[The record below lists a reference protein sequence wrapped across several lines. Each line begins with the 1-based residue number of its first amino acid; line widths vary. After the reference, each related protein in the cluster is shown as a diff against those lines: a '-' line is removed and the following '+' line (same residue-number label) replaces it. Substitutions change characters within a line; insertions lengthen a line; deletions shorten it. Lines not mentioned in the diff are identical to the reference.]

1 MSLEIYIMA
10 LRGSCTLPPIERD
23 LQLVYIYIYMSISIS
38 IYLYIYIYLYISIYI
53 YIYLSIYIYIYICL
67 YMKLKYVAKFEVL
80 VIVNAPMGSWPA
92 VICY

>member
-1 MSLEIYIMA
+1 MA

-23 LQLVYIYIYMSISIS
+23 LQLVY
-38 IYLYIYIYLYISIYI
+38 
-53 YIYLSIYIYIYICL
+53 IYIYIYICL

-80 VIVNAPMGSWPA
+80 VIVNAPMGSWPV